1 MRYSERLLK
10 ELDEEIARRRRNIE
24 RLACS
29 IDAIGEFLSVAHCA
43 GVDLRLIDPLGG
55 GLQLGTRNHAS
66 ALHFLNAHGITPKL
80 LGPTPSNLLYSLA
93 LPGVERPVFFIVPP
107 QTAKTEGLEQPRLRK
122 VAA

>member
-10 ELDEEIARRRRNIE
+10 ELDEEIARRRSAIE
-24 RLACS
+24 RLAGS
-29 IDAIGEFLSVAHCA
+29 IDAVGEFLSIAHRA
-43 GVDLRLIDPLGG
+43 GIDLRLIAPIDGD
-55 GLQLGTRNHAS
+55 LQLRTRNHAS

-80 LGPTPSNLLYSLA
+80 LGPTPSTLLYSLA

-107 QTAKTEGLEQPRLRK
+107 DAAQAEGLEQPQLRK